1 MTYLRTIVGL
11 FNEASAAQVAV
22 EHLLE
27 AGFAPS
33 AIKVATQET
42 LRAQHLPTTETFAE
56 GIVRFF
62 TEVFTDHPYDP
73 KVYVA
78 ALRPSSAVVAVS
90 VASDTG
96 ATRAR
101 TVLDTYGAVDVYKQA
116 AAGTS
121 PTADRAPGDIDL
133 TGGLSR
139 VRDADELDTNGLTT
153 H

>member
-22 EHLLE
+22 EHLLA
-27 AGFAPS
+27 AGFAPT

-73 KVYVA
+73 QVYVA
-78 ALRPSSAVVAVS
+78 ALRPSSAVVAIS

-96 ATRAR
+96 AARAR
-101 TVLDTYGAVDVYKQA
+101 TVLDTYGAVDVYHQA
-116 AAGTS
+116 ASS
-121 PTADRAPGDIDL
+121 PPAANCAPGDIDL

-139 VRDADELDTNGLTT
+139 VRDTDDLDTNGLTT